1 MKRRDFITLVGG
13 AAAAWPLAARAQQAA
28 TPFIGY
34 HSPLDPEP
42 TSFLLAAFRKG
53 LSEAGYVEGQ
63 NAAIELRWG
72 DATKATTSR
81 NWRPISSAAKWPPV
95 SPGLRAT
102 SDSMSSAS
110 AVPKAYFFQF
120 RGAMARSSGA
130 KN

>member
-1 MKRRDFITLVGG
+1 MKRLLIVIVGAITIGTTT
-13 AAAAWPLAARAQQAA
+13 LAARAQQAA

-110 AVPKAYFFQF
+110 AVPKAYLFQF

>member
-72 DATKATTSR
+72 RHESDHFPELAADLVRRKVASGKSR
-81 NWRPISSAAKWPPV
+81 ITGHER
-95 SPGLRAT
+95 
-102 SDSMSSAS
+102 
-110 AVPKAYFFQF
+110 
-120 RGAMARSSGA
+120 
-130 KN
+130 